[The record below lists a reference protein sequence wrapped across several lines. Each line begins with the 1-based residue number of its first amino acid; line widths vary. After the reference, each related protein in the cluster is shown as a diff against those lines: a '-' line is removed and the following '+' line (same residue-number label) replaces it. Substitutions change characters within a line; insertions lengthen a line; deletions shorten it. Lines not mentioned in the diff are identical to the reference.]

1 LAKEKEEKN
10 KMKKSIKKFP
20 ETNLTII
27 LLSISLILI
36 IVISKPFLENRPAK
50 QLEPSPTP
58 KEQPSTDTAVSPPP
72 ISFVLQKNYS
82 LKPLT
87 SFSVKVAPDKSIF
100 ASVYRIEI
108 LFDADVLTAEKVS
121 AGDFFK
127 TPQILR
133 KEINNEQGRIYFSA
147 GIGPEEKIAIG
158 EPKSKNTLTTISF
171 RVKSLLD
178 EEKLSRT
185 AIYFGKKTT
194 IISKENK
201 FENLNQTL
209 EPIILK
215 AVHE

>member
-1 LAKEKEEKN
+1 
-10 KMKKSIKKFP
+10 MKKSIKKFP
-20 ETNLTII
+20 KTNLTII

-36 IVISKPFLENRPAK
+36 IVISKPFLESRPAK
-50 QLEPSPTP
+50 QLEPSLTLKGQPT
-58 KEQPSTDTAVSPPP
+58 STDTSVSPPP
-72 ISFVLQKNYS
+72 ISFVPQKNYS

-87 SFSVKVAPDKSIF
+87 SFYVKVTPDKNIF

-133 KEINNEQGRIYFSA
+133 KEIDNEQGRIYFSA
-147 GIGPEEKIAIG
+147 GIDLEEKIAIG

-201 FENLNQTL
+201 FENLKQTL

-215 AVHE
+215 AAYE

>member
-1 LAKEKEEKN
+1 
-10 KMKKSIKKFP
+10 MKKSIKKFP

-50 QLEPSPTP
+50 QLKPSPTP
-58 KEQPSTDTAVSPPP
+58 KGQPTSIDTAISLPP

-82 LKPLT
+82 LKPST
-87 SFSVKVAPDKSIF
+87 SFSAKIVPNQNIF

-108 LFDADVLTAEKVS
+108 LFDADVLTAEAVS

-127 TPQILR
+127 NPQILR
-133 KEINNEQGRIYFSA
+133 KEIDNEQGRVYFSA
-147 GIGPEEKIAIG
+147 GIDPEEKIAIG
-158 EPKSKNTLTTISF
+158 EPKSKNTLMTISF

-194 IISKENK
+194 IISKGNE
-201 FENLNQTL
+201 FENLHQTL

-215 AVHE
+215 AAHE